1 MALTKPERRA
11 RIKKRIRKTITG
23 STETPRLSIYRSN
36 KEIYA
41 QLIDDVTGRT
51 VASASSL
58 GDKTAHKGSKLEQ
71 AGVVGKKIAES
82 AKAAEALNQLYSIEM
97 VIYIMVVSRH
107 WQRLQE
113 KTD

>member
-11 RIKKRIRKTITG
+11 RIKKRIRKTIIG

-82 AKAAEALNQLYSIEM
+82 AKAAGLNQLYSIEM